1 MPASRRV
8 VDLSPTPFGTGCQTL
23 EGVGVKVWVETL
35 QNELRDQMKHWAKN
49 NGGTNPLEEPLPR
62 SLSDSFSLK
71 SCPKNLPRSDPPLT
85 KVPIQIRDPTYTV
98 MDSTGVPVRRDRL
111 GRPAPA
117 PKFYSGAIQRHAA
130 PPRRPRDAL
139 LLPGVNHGF
148 GGYRTMTAEQQRMLF
163 NYPPPF
169 PGARISQAT
178 VGSHLPHNSTF
189 NFGLNF
195 DRAKRDAP
203 AGSTLRFRPLPLD
216 GEVPLGM
223 LGRADV

>member
-130 PPRRPRDAL
+130 PPRRFTTPCM
-139 LLPGVNHGF
+139 
-148 GGYRTMTAEQQRMLF
+148 RTLSSSRS
-163 NYPPPF
+163 
-169 PGARISQAT
+169 GAACLSYH
-178 VGSHLPHNSTF
+178 VSLGGSH
-189 NFGLNF
+189 
-195 DRAKRDAP
+195 RATGRETLCSSQESITAS
-203 AGSTLRFRPLPLD
+203 AGT
-216 GEVPLGM
+216 EQ
-223 LGRADV
+223 